1 MSDDDLWVIPEKTF
15 DDICDKL
22 RRHQEYCIK
31 NNDPYTSRVIERVI
45 EELNREAV
53 PLGRRRAIIYQ
64 QLGVVCDNES

>member
-45 EELNREAV
+45 EQLNREAV
-53 PLGRRRAIIYQ
+53 PLERRKVMICE
-64 QLGVVCDNES
+64 QLGVVCDE